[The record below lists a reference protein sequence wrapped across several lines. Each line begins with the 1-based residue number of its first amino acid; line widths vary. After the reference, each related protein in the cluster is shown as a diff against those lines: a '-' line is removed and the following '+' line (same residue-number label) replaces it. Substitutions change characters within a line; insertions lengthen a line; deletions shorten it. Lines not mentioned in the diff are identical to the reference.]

1 MRQDATKQTKSVMNQ
16 YRVGICM
23 VIRHAIVILTICL
36 GPAAMAQLII
46 GEAVPTVVLNEE
58 NGGLVGGGPWS
69 NASLNGKVNILMYV
83 DPDKVKVNAHVEDAL
98 AAESFDRDKVAS
110 VAVIN
115 MAATWKPNFAID
127 MLLQKKQEKYPDTLY
142 VRDLRRV
149 LVDAWGL
156 VDNGYHVLVVG
167 RNGEVLFSAANALSE
182 TQVAQLISTI
192 NRHSNPE

>member
-1 MRQDATKQTKSVMNQ
+1 
-16 YRVGICM
+16 
-23 VIRHAIVILTICL
+23 
-36 GPAAMAQLII
+36 MAQLII

-182 TQVAQLISTI
+182 TQMAQLISTI

>member
-1 MRQDATKQTKSVMNQ
+1 MNE
-16 YRVGICM
+16 YRLGIRM
-23 VIRHAIVILTICL
+23 VIGPTIAILAICL
-36 GPAAMAQLII
+36 GPAAMAQLVI
-46 GEAVPTVVLNEE
+46 GEVVPTVVLDEKK
-58 NGGLVGGGPWS
+58 GGLVGGGPWS
-69 NASLNGKVNILMYV
+69 SASLNGKVHILMYV

-98 AAESFDRDKVAS
+98 VAEGFDRDKVAS

-142 VRDLRRV
+142 VRDLRGV

-167 RNGEVLFSAANALSE
+167 RSGEVLFSGANTLSE
-182 TQVAQLISTI
+182 AQVAQLISTI

>member
-1 MRQDATKQTKSVMNQ
+1 M
-16 YRVGICM
+16 
-23 VIRHAIVILTICL
+23 
-36 GPAAMAQLII
+36 II

-58 NGGLVGGGPWS
+58 NGALVRGGPWS

-127 MLLQKKQEKYPDTLY
+127 MLLQKKQEKFPDTLY

-192 NRHSNPE
+192 HRGGT

>member
-1 MRQDATKQTKSVMNQ
+1 
-16 YRVGICM
+16 M

-36 GPAAMAQLII
+36 GPPAMAQLII

-69 NASLNGKVNILMYV
+69 SASLNGKVNILMYV

-98 AAESFDRDKVAS
+98 AAESFDRDKVTS

-127 MLLQKKQEKYPDTLY
+127 LLLQKKQEKYPDTLY

-149 LVDAWGL
+149 LVDAWDL

-167 RNGEVLFSAANALSE
+167 RNGEVLFSGANALSE

>member
-1 MRQDATKQTKSVMNQ
+1 
-16 YRVGICM
+16 M

-46 GEAVPTVVLNEE
+46 GEAVPTVVLNEK

-69 NASLNGKVNILMYV
+69 SASLNGKVHILMYV

-98 AAESFDRDKVAS
+98 AAEGFDRDKVAS

-142 VRDLRRV
+142 VRDLRGV

-167 RNGEVLFSAANALSE
+167 RSGEVLFSGANALSE
-182 TQVAQLISTI
+182 AQVAQLISTI

>member
-1 MRQDATKQTKSVMNQ
+1 
-16 YRVGICM
+16 M
-23 VIRHAIVILTICL
+23 VIRHAIAILTICL
-36 GPAAMAQLII
+36 GPPAMAQLII

-98 AAESFDRDKVAS
+98 AAETFDRDKVAS

-127 MLLQKKQEKYPDTLY
+127 MLLQKKQEK
-142 VRDLRRV
+142 
-149 LVDAWGL
+149 
-156 VDNGYHVLVVG
+156 
-167 RNGEVLFSAANALSE
+167 
-182 TQVAQLISTI
+182 
-192 NRHSNPE
+192 

>member
-1 MRQDATKQTKSVMNQ
+1 
-16 YRVGICM
+16 M
-23 VIRHAIVILTICL
+23 VIGPTIAILTICL
-36 GPAAMAQLII
+36 GPAAMAQLVI
-46 GEAVPTVVLNEE
+46 GEVVPTVVLDEKK
-58 NGGLVGGGPWS
+58 GGLVGDGPWS
-69 NASLNGKVNILMYV
+69 SASLNGKVHILMYV

-98 AAESFDRDKVAS
+98 AAEGFDRDKVAS

-127 MLLQKKQEKYPDTLY
+127 MLLQKKQEKFPDTLY

-149 LVDAWGL
+149 LVDAWDL

-167 RNGEVLFSAANALSE
+167 RSGEALFSGANALSE

-192 NRHSNPE
+192 NRHSDPD

>member
-1 MRQDATKQTKSVMNQ
+1 
-16 YRVGICM
+16 
-23 VIRHAIVILTICL
+23 
-36 GPAAMAQLII
+36 
-46 GEAVPTVVLNEE
+46 
-58 NGGLVGGGPWS
+58 
-69 NASLNGKVNILMYV
+69 MYV

-110 VAVIN
+110 VAVIT

-142 VRDLRRV
+142 VRDLRGV

-167 RNGEVLFSAANALSE
+167 RSGEVLFSGANGLSE
-182 TQVAQLISTI
+182 AQVAQLISTI